1 VKQIII
7 DDEKPRRLV
16 FYLAMEEYLARKEEE
31 AFFIWQSSPT
41 VIFGRNQVLEAEVNV
56 KYCKEHNINIF
67 RRRSGG
73 GCVYSDEGNIMLSY
87 ITGNKEVQS
96 AFDEYLQQLVDA
108 LCELGIPAERSGRND
123 VLVQG
128 RKVSGNAFYS
138 AGGNSVVHGTLLFDT
153 NIENMCHSI
162 TPNLDKLKS
171 KGVQSVRQRITLLK
185 DWISESDS
193 VNDIVSLKAWL
204 LGWFCSS
211 SRVLTKD
218 EVLEIEAIEQTYLDE
233 DFIYGKDPVHSFVK
247 EGRVEGVGTL
257 CAEITMAK
265 GVVSSIALSG
275 DFFAVKEGLDSK
287 LSAVLK
293 GSRFCRE
300 DFEKNIGN
308 FNVNEYIYKLESKNL
323 LDLIFTE

>member
-1 VKQIII
+1 MKQIII
-7 DDEKPRRLV
+7 DDKKPRTLV
-16 FYLAMEEYLARKEEE
+16 FYLAVEEYLAGKGEE

-67 RRRSGG
+67 RRKSGG

-87 ITGNKEVQS
+87 ITGNREVQS
-96 AFDEYLQQLVDA
+96 AFDEYLNKLADA
-108 LCELGIPAERSGRND
+108 LRELGIPAERSGRND
-123 VLVQG
+123 VLVEG

-138 AGGNSVVHGTLLFDT
+138 SGGNSVVHGTLLFDT
-153 NIENMCHSI
+153 NLENMCHSI

-171 KGVQSVRQRITLLK
+171 KGVQSVRQRIAFLK
-185 DWISESDS
+185 DWISESDT
-193 VNDIVSLKAWL
+193 VNDVESLKAWL

-218 EVLEIEAIEQTYLDE
+218 EIAEIESIEQTYLDE

-247 EGRVEGVGTL
+247 EGRVEGVGNL
-257 CAEITMAK
+257 SVEVTMAK
-265 GVVSSIALSG
+265 GVVYSISLMG
-275 DFFAVKEGLDSK
+275 DFFPLKEGLDSK
-287 LSAVLK
+287 LSTMLK
-293 GSRFCRE
+293 DSRFSRE

-308 FNVNEYIYKLESKNL
+308 FNVNEYIYKLESKDL
-323 LDLIFTE
+323 IDLIFTE